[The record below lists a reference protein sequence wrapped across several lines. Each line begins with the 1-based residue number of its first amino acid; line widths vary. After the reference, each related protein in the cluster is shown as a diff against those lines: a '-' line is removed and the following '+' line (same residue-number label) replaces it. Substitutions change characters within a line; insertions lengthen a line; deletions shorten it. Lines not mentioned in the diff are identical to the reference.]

1 MGVKKLVQFLLMM
14 ALLSPASL
22 WAGELEKSLH
32 DFFQHGIYYQGAK
45 AELVS
50 VKRWPDVKGAV
61 HWSLPRINRHAA
73 QLSLIAEQGKGRD
86 VRRWYVPVKLHW
98 WANVV
103 TVRQELPVRSLLQ
116 ASMLQVERKDI
127 AGHIGAFWISEGDLQ
142 GMRLTRPL
150 HADDVIFSHM
160 VKRPPLIQR
169 GDRITIL
176 AGNATFSVR
185 AEGKAMKAANMGERI
200 LVQNM
205 RSKQRVQAIVVDAH
219 TVQVR
224 I

>member
-1 MGVKKLVQFLLMM
+1 MRVKQFLQ
-14 ALLSPASL
+14 LLLVMVFFSPASL
-22 WAGELEKSLH
+22 WAGGLEESLH

-50 VKRWPDVKGAV
+50 VKRWPDTKGAV
-61 HWSLPRINRHAA
+61 RWSLPRMNRHTAR
-73 QLSLIAEQGKGRD
+73 LSLIAEQGKGRS
-86 VRRWYVPVKLHW
+86 VRRWYVPVQLHW

-127 AGHIGAFWISEGDLQ
+127 AGHIGTFWSSKGDLQ

-150 HADDVIFSHM
+150 HAGAVVFSHM

-176 AGNATFSVR
+176 AGNDSFSVR
-185 AEGKAMKAANMGERI
+185 AKGKALKAANMGERI

-205 RSKQRVQAIVVDAH
+205 RSKQRVQAIVVGAH
-219 TVQVR
+219 TVRVR